1 MASGFGDSNPAD
13 RKVIEGVELLVDEF
27 RYPGWKGIRVTN
39 SIESIAGSFS
49 LDTSD
54 RWGEDP
60 WAIMEGNACK
70 VLVDGNVLIDGYI
83 DKRDL
88 SSSASSRTLVYSG
101 RDRAAQL
108 VDCSAIV
115 DAGTVSKGKW
125 TFTNVDVYEL
135 AVAITRPFGLRVSIQ
150 AGLGKL
156 LTKNAKIV
164 MHPGD
169 TYFEV
174 ISRVAAAANVLVVS
188 DGAGG
193 ILITRTGT
201 ERTSPLVEG
210 MNILGA
216 SVTYDASQRFRTYMI
231 SSQIPGSDDN
241 DGETSHILA
250 SATDEDVQ
258 IENRT
263 LLIKPDKSYDAK
275 DAKKRA
281 DWEARIRAA
290 KAEQVSVTVQ
300 GWYQPNGK
308 LWPINAVT
316 HVRAPRL
323 IGVDGDML
331 ISQREL
337 SVNEGGKITQLSLV
351 RPDAFTPEP
360 AATVKPGGGAWKF
373 DKKDDPPAKGII
385 GSLRTPFDAAAAAKA
400 AKKGKK

>member
-1 MASGFGDSNPAD
+1 MASNFGEQNPAD
-13 RKVIEGVELLVDEF
+13 RKVIDGVELLVDTF
-27 RYPGWKGIRVTN
+27 RYPGWKGIRVTR

-60 WAIMEGNACK
+60 WPIMEGNACQ
-70 VLVDGNVLIDGYI
+70 VLIDGQI
-83 DKRDL
+83 VIDGFVDKRSL
-88 SSSASSRTLVYSG
+88 SSSASSRTLGYEG

-115 DAGTVSKGKW
+115 DVGTVDKGKW
-125 TFTNVDVYEL
+125 TFTNIDVYEL
-135 AVAITRPFGLRVSIQ
+135 AVAITRPFGLKVSVQ
-150 AGLGKL
+150 PGLSKL

-193 ILITRTGT
+193 ILITRNGSTRAT
-201 ERTSPLVEG
+201 PLLEG
-210 MNILGA
+210 ANILAA

-231 SSQIPGSDDN
+231 SSQIPGTDEN
-241 DGETSHILA
+241 DGETDHVLA
-250 SATDEDVQ
+250 QATDEDVQ
-258 IENRT
+258 PETRT
-263 LLIKPDKSYDAK
+263 LIIKPDKAYDAT

-300 GWYQPNGK
+300 GWKQPDGK
-308 LWPINAVT
+308 LWPINALT

-323 IGVDGDML
+323 IGVDGEML
-331 ISQREL
+331 ISQVEY
-337 SVNEGGKITQLSLV
+337 SVGDGGKVTQLSLV

-360 AATVKPGGGAWKF
+360 AATVKSGGGGWKF

-385 GSLRTPFDAAAAAKA
+385 GSLRMPFDAAAAAKA